1 MDSLFF
7 FTYGFF
13 GNSKQ
18 NMYLFNLFFQNF
30 HFQTIDLNIYELDKS
45 STRENVPC
53 NSNMCKQT
61 QTQCPSSR
69 SSCRYEVEYLSN
81 DTSSSG
87 FLIEDVLHLIT
98 DNDQTKD
105 VDTQV
110 TIG

>member
-61 QTQCPSSR
+61 QCPSSR

>member
-1 MDSLFF
+1 MGTKSFVFNGTSLTLCISLIFF
-7 FTYGFF
+7 FEQ
-13 GNSKQ
+13 KKILLQ
-18 NMYLFNLFFQNF
+18 V
-30 HFQTIDLNIYELDKS
+30 IDLNIYELDKS
-45 STRENVPC
+45 STRKDVPC

-61 QTQCPSSR
+61 QCHSSG

-87 FLIEDVLHLIT
+87 FLVEDVLHLIT

-105 VDTQV
+105 IDTQI